1 MAAEARHL
9 MEELDATLSTAS
21 EQRHLSILRQVA
33 DLFFSQADSFSESH
47 VALFDDVIDR
57 LIPKATAP
65 ALAELSNR
73 LTATGKVP
81 AKALARL
88 AAHDNIKVAG
98 PLLQSP
104 ALDDEVLA
112 AVAGSKG
119 PDHLARIAARPQL
132 TPAVTDAIVPRA
144 SADVARDLAANPG
157 AAFSEIGFVK
167 LINRAKED
175 KDLGRVLQR
184 RTDIPPELEP
194 FLKLA
199 LT

>member
-21 EQRHLSILRQVA
+21 EQRHLSILRQVT
-33 DLFFSQADSFSESH
+33 DLFFSQIDSFSESH
-47 VALFDDVIDR
+47 VALFDDIIDR
-57 LIPKATAP
+57 LIPKAAAP
-65 ALAELSNR
+65 ALAELSSR

-81 AKALARL
+81 AKATARL
-88 AAHDNIKVAG
+88 AAHDNITVAG

-104 ALDDEVLA
+104 ALDDETLA

-119 PDHLARIAARPQL
+119 PDHLARIAMRPQL
-132 TPAVTDAIVPRA
+132 APVVTDAIVPRA
-144 SADVARDLAANPG
+144 SADVARGLAANPG
-157 AAFSEIGFVK
+157 ASFSEIGFVK